1 VLDVTQLENEL
12 LILNKET
19 FNLELLV
26 KDITKEY
33 NSNIRLL
40 NNKQLDIEYLSH
52 KGNDEE
58 TSYKKRDFCLVYA
71 DRVRIIQVIMNILEN
86 AVEFTKIGKI
96 QLRLIQNSDS
106 NDIFLSISDS
116 GSGIDPLVLPKL
128 FSKFVSKSRKGTGL
142 GLYIS
147 KKIIEAH
154 MGKIWAENC
163 YDANHQIIGS
173 KFTFSLP
180 SRR

>member
-1 VLDVTQLENEL
+1 
-12 LILNKET
+12 
-19 FNLELLV
+19 
-26 KDITKEY
+26 
-33 NSNIRLL
+33 
-40 NNKQLDIEYLSH
+40 
-52 KGNDEE
+52 
-58 TSYKKRDFCLVYA
+58 
-71 DRVRIIQVIMNILEN
+71 MNILEN

-154 MGKIWAENC
+154 KGKIWAENC